1 MNWFNRLPGFVLTP
15 PGIER
20 RILRRVPAALLWG
33 SLLIALPSLLVRLA
47 AIEAAVVM
55 HTDIAV
61 IALLVFWWTAVPT
74 VALAAFI
81 VLAMKGPAY
90 VADPYPLVE
99 YDGLSRGETR

>member
-1 MNWFNRLPGFVLTP
+1 MNWFNRLPGFVPSP

-20 RILRRVPAALLWG
+20 RILRRVPSALLWG
-33 SLLIALPSLLVRLA
+33 SLLLALPLLLVRLGTFDG
-47 AIEAAVVM
+47 AIVM

-61 IALLVFWWTAVPT
+61 IALLILWWTVVPT

-81 VLAMKGPAY
+81 VMAMKGPAY

-99 YDGLSRGETR
+99 YDAFSDGKSR